1 MVIDVQNISFTYP
14 GAKKKTLDGCSL
26 TVHEGEIISILGPN
40 GAGKST
46 LMNCMCGLL
55 TPQSGEVLVG
65 GKNIRTIS
73 ANEVALHISYVQQIH
88 TPVFGYTVLHFVM
101 MGSAP
106 RLGLL
111 RSPGKTEER
120 EAMEILESMGIADLA
135 HKPYTEISG
144 GERQQATIARAVL
157 QRPKVILFDE
167 PAAHLDYGK
176 QLVIL
181 RMVKDMAKRG
191 FAAVMTTHNP
201 DHAMMLGG
209 RVATVSRD
217 GTVTCGDVKDVITE
231 SRLKQIYGTDIHLIH
246 TDCVNR
252 LVCVPPDLE

>member
-1 MVIDVQNISFTYP
+1 MVIDVRNISFTYP

-26 TVHEGEIISILGPN
+26 SVSEGEIISILGPN

-55 TPQSGEVLVG
+55 TPQSGEIFVG
-65 GKNIRTIS
+65 GKNLKACS
-73 ANEVALHISYVQQIH
+73 AAEVARHISYVQQVH
-88 TPVFGYTVLHFVM
+88 NPVFGYTVLHFVM

-111 RSPGKTEER
+111 RSPGKREEN
-120 EAMEILESMGIADLA
+120 EAMEILESMGIAELA

-181 RMVKDMAKRG
+181 RMVKDMVKRG

-209 RVATVSRD
+209 RVATVSRE
-217 GTVTCGDVKDVITE
+217 GEVTCGTVEEVITE
-231 SRLKQIYGTDIHLIH
+231 PRLKEIYNTDIHLVH
-246 TDCVNR
+246 TPCVQR
-252 LVCVPPDLE
+252 SVCVPPDL

>member
-1 MVIDVQNISFTYP
+1 MIIEVKNISFTYP
-14 GAKKKTLDGCSL
+14 GAKKKALDNCSFS
-26 TVHEGEIISILGPN
+26 VDEGEIISILGPN

-65 GKNIRTIS
+65 GKNIRTSS
-73 ANEVALHISYVQQIH
+73 AAEVARYISYVQQIH
-88 TPVFGYTVLHFVM
+88 NAVFGYTVLHFVM

-111 RSPGKTEER
+111 RSPGKAEED
-120 EAMEILESMGIADLA
+120 EAMEILESMGIANLA
-135 HKPYTEISG
+135 YKPYTDISG

-181 RMVKDMAKRG
+181 RMVKDMVKRG

-217 GTVTCGDVKDVITE
+217 GTVTCGPVEEVITE
-231 SRLKQIYGTDIHLIH
+231 PRLKQIYDADIRLIH
-246 TDCVNR
+246 TPYVNR
-252 LVCVPPDLE
+252 PVCVPPDL

>member
-1 MVIDVQNISFTYP
+1 MIIEVKNISFSYP
-14 GAKKKTLDGCSL
+14 GAKHKTLDNCSL
-26 TVHEGEIISILGPN
+26 SIDEGEVVSILGPN

-55 TPQSGEVLVG
+55 SPQSGDIFIEG
-65 GKNIRTIS
+65 RNIKTLS
-73 ANEVALHISYVQQIH
+73 SNQVARSIGYVQQNH
-88 TPVFGYTVLHFVM
+88 NPVFGYSVLHFVM

-106 RLGLL
+106 RLGML
-111 RSPGKTEER
+111 RAPGKAEEL
-120 EAMEILESMGIADLA
+120 EAMKILESMGIAHLA
-135 HKPYTEISG
+135 DKPYTEISG

-157 QRPKVILFDE
+157 QRPRVILFDE

-209 RVATVSRD
+209 RVATVRRD
-217 GTVTCGDVKDVITE
+217 GQVTCGDVESVITKPK
-231 SRLKQIYGTDIHLIH
+231 LKQIYSADINLIH
-246 TDCVNR
+246 TECVNR
-252 LVCVPPDLE
+252 AVCVPPDI